1 MNIYIHTYI
10 HAYIHACMHTYIH
23 TYLIIYIHET
33 PMNKT
38 KRPRP
43 SRVSTLASIFGF
55 GASKRRRIFGGKKLE
70 VLGWKEDLSGD
81 L

>member
-1 MNIYIHTYI
+1 
-10 HAYIHACMHTYIH
+10 
-23 TYLIIYIHET
+23 
-33 PMNKT
+33 MNKT

-70 VLGWKEDLSGD
+70 VLGWKEDFSGD